1 MLNAISLQV
10 FSLIYVFVLAIVYF
24 SKRKYN
30 FIESKIYKYM
40 LVMTMIIL
48 ILDGVISYLTF
59 NLIDSYVSIL
69 TKGLFIGLFIWF
81 ILFALYVLLSRSNK
95 KYETFSELLKAHT
108 SLYLWSGI
116 AICLFTLLII
126 LQLWVNYLKLNNNTY
141 QIDLIY
147 SFGIVI
153 AVIVLLNLLLNN
165 KDVAKHKNMAILFS
179 VIMLVCIIFGE
190 IFFGSFFLSDTSI
203 ISSGICLITLFQYFT
218 MENPDLKYVDELNA
232 LKLKAEEA
240 NDAKTDFLAS
250 MSHEIRT
257 PMNAINGLS
266 ANLLNGN
273 IPAEYREDIRNINEA
288 GNILLEIVNNILDIS
303 KVEAGKM
310 QLENKPYSLADMIAK
325 LSHIT
330 KLSLS
335 EKPVTFE
342 TIVTGNMP
350 KTVMG
355 DEVKIYQILMNIL
368 SNAVKYTKKGSIKFM
383 INSVISG
390 NNDILTFK
398 VTDTGVGIKKADNAK
413 IFMEFERLDQEK
425 SDIQGTG
432 LGLVITK
439 KLLELMGGKI
449 SFTSV
454 YQEGTT
460 FTIELTQEI
469 VDKDKID
476 YSTYKTKKVTVD
488 EFFDGSMYKV
498 LLVDD
503 NLLNLKVAE
512 KLLKNYNLQITS
524 VKSGLECL
532 SYTRNNKYDLVLMDH
547 MMPEMDGIHT
557 LYNLKQRA
565 SGFDT
570 PVVVLTAN
578 AIEGSREM
586 YLKEGFVDY
595 LSKPIDQ
602 VELDRVLREW
612 LNVSDDAPTLPK
624 DKIDNSM
631 GSLNTSLLSENNA
644 NDSNSISSVSS
655 TSNDVVE
662 KVEPIFPTSNV
673 SEADNNRTSEV
684 APIFPTDDKSDVKE
698 TNSSI
703 VTPIFPVNDNTNSSN
718 VAPIFPLENN
728 GLFNQEQ
735 DGKMTDDQSN

>member
-1 MLNAISLQV
+1 MINAISLQV
-10 FSLIYVFVLAIVYF
+10 FSFIYVLVLSLVYF

-30 FIESKIYKYM
+30 FVESRIYKIM
-40 LVMTMIIL
+40 LVVVMIVL
-48 ILDGVISYLTF
+48 FLDGTISYLTF
-59 NLIDSYVSIL
+59 NNLNSYIAIL
-69 TKGLFIGLFIWF
+69 TKGLYILLFGWF
-81 ILFALYVLLSRSNK
+81 ILFALYVLLSRSDTK
-95 KYETFSELLKAHT
+95 HEKFKELFKAHS
-108 SLYLWSGI
+108 SLYLWSAI
-116 AICLFTLLII
+116 ATCLFVLLIV
-126 LQLWVNYLKLNNNTY
+126 LQIWVNYLKLENNSY

-147 SFGIVI
+147 TFGIVI
-153 AVIVLLNLLLNN
+153 SLIVLLNLLLVN
-165 KDVAKHKNMAILFS
+165 KDVVKYKNMAILMS
-179 VIMLVCIIFGE
+179 VVILVIVIFGE
-190 IFFGSFFLSDTSI
+190 LFLGDIFLSDTSI
-203 ISSGICLITLFQYFT
+203 ISSGICLVTLFQYFT

-240 NDAKTDFLAS
+240 NEAKTDFLAS

-273 IPAEYREDIRNINEA
+273 IPDEYREDIRNINEA
-288 GNILLEIVNNILDIS
+288 GNVLLEIVNNILDIS

-310 QLENKPYSLADMIAK
+310 QLEIKPYNLADMIAK

-335 EKPVTFE
+335 EKPITFE
-342 TIVTGNMP
+342 TVVNGSIP
-350 KTVMG
+350 KSVMG
-355 DEVKIYQILMNIL
+355 DEIKIYQILMNIL
-368 SNAVKYTKKGSIKFM
+368 SNAVKYTKKGNIKFT

-390 NNDILTFK
+390 KNDILTFK
-398 VTDTGVGIKKADNAK
+398 VSDTGIGIRKADNDR
-413 IFMEFERLDQEK
+413 IFSEFDRLDQEQ

-439 KLLELMGGKI
+439 KLLDLMGGKI
-449 SFTSV
+449 SFTSA

-460 FTIELTQEI
+460 FTIELVQEI
-469 VDKDKID
+469 VDNAKID
-476 YSTYKTKKVTVD
+476 YNTYETKKVTVD
-488 EFFDGSMYKV
+488 AYFDGSKYKV

-512 KLLKNYNLQITS
+512 RLLKNYNLQITS

-532 SYTRNNKYDLVLMDH
+532 NYTRNNKYDLVLMDH

-586 YLKEGFVDY
+586 YLKEGFTDY

-602 VELDRVLREW
+602 VELDRVLREQ
-612 LNVSDDAPTLPK
+612 LKVSDDAPTLPK
-624 DKIDNSM
+624 D
-631 GSLNTSLLSENNA
+631 
-644 NDSNSISSVSS
+644 SNST
-655 TSNDVVE
+655 TSQMVTDGVPENENAMPTVQTDTDSAVVATPDI
-662 KVEPIFPTSNV
+662 EPIF
-673 SEADNNRTSEV
+673 
-684 APIFPTDDKSDVKE
+684 SDVTKSSE
-698 TNSSI
+698 TVVADTKGDGI
-703 VTPIFPVNDNTNSSN
+703 KN
-718 VAPIFPLENN
+718 VEDIFPLNN
-728 GLFNQEQ
+728 VQESVNNDS
-735 DGKMTDDQSN
+735 DGINRDE